1 MLWNAK
7 FLIGGENEEEEEKP
21 CATRWD
27 RGPFRA
33 FCVGVL
39 LASSWMVWS
48 HCMKADEKKSMVISF
63 RHSTSKAHSLTKL
76 NLLYRLRDL
85 VFLQHTSPPIPI
97 ILPNPIIL
105 IS

>member
-48 HCMKADEKKSMVISF
+48 HCIESG
-63 RHSTSKAHSLTKL
+63 
-76 NLLYRLRDL
+76 
-85 VFLQHTSPPIPI
+85 
-97 ILPNPIIL
+97 
-105 IS
+105 